1 MERPSISAMISFL
14 NNLKA
19 TGAGSPILIESIT
32 DCVRIKMMIDT
43 SSRIQEEDKR
53 ILEVE
58 FDGVI
63 HNDSDSGFNP
73 ALVSGPPV
81 EGAFAWLDGAK
92 DLFTIVITSDRL
104 WARGG
109 LRSIKRWLKRQ
120 GWPSD
125 KLGDPE
131 FLNFPLYKLASF
143 AYVGDSVV
151 SFDGKAFPDPEG
163 LTRMKRWTK

>member
-1 MERPSISAMISFL
+1 MDRPSISAMISFL

-19 TGAGSPILIESIT
+19 TGAGSSVLIESIT

-43 SSRIQEEDKR
+43 SSRIKEEDKR

-63 HNDSDSGFNP
+63 HNDPSPVLNL
-73 ALVSGPPV
+73 ALVNGPPV
-81 EGAFAWLDGAK
+81 EGAFTWLNQAK

-104 WARGG
+104 WSHGG
-109 LRSIKRWLKRQ
+109 LRSMKRWFKRQ

-125 KLGDPE
+125 RLGDPE
-131 FLNFPLYKLASF
+131 FLNFPLYKLQSI
-143 AYVGDSVV
+143 AYVGDNAVR
-151 SFDGKAFPDPEG
+151 FDGKTFPDPEQ
-163 LTRMKRWTK
+163 LTREI

>member
-1 MERPSISAMISFL
+1 VDRPSISAMISFL

-19 TGAGSPILIESIT
+19 TGAGNPILIESIT

-81 EGAFAWLDGAK
+81 EGVFAWLDAAK

-131 FLNFPLYKLASF
+131 FLNFPLYKLSSF
-143 AYVGDSVV
+143 AQVGDSAIK
-151 SFDGKAFPDPEG
+151 FAGEFPDPEQM
-163 LTRMKRWTK
+163 TKMKRWNKP